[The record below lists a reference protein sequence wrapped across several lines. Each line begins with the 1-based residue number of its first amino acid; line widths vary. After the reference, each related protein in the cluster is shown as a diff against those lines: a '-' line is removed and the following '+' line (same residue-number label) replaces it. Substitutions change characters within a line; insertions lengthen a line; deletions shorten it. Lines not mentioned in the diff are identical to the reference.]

1 MKEIRRRSL
10 KWMMLACLVNTVLGV
25 LWMFAAIWV
34 MRHSSNH
41 SWLSSFVEIAFALN
55 VAVSIRRIV
64 VECIKPTQKYVRRK
78 IDEQINS
85 HSKKLAKDV
94 FSELKERADAAFSRF
109 EREELPRLKWCE
121 RLSAI
126 TAGSAIVMLLGYDEA
141 AQWIIAVPAL
151 LLPPIWFFSTYH
163 LMAVRA
169 IFAFG
174 DEMND
179 ILIRVHH
186 TVNKVN
192 VA

>member
-1 MKEIRRRSL
+1 MKEMRRRSL
-10 KWMMLACLVNTVLGV
+10 KWMMFAFIVNIVLGV
-25 LWMFAAIWV
+25 LWMFVAIWL

-64 VECIKPTQKYVRRK
+64 VECIKPTQIYVRRK

-85 HSKKLAKDV
+85 HSQKLAKDV
-94 FSELKERADAAFSRF
+94 FSELKERADVALSRF
-109 EREELPRLKWCE
+109 GCEELPRLKWCE

-126 TAGSAIVMLLGYDEA
+126 AAASAIVMLLGYDEA
-141 AQWIIAVPAL
+141 AQWLFAVPAL

-163 LMAVRA
+163 LLAVRA
-169 IFAFG
+169 FFAFVDG
-174 DEMND
+174 MNV
-179 ILIRVHH
+179 ILRRVHH
-186 TVNKVN
+186 TENKVN